1 MASSLLLE
9 GKGFEIQAMNVPTP
23 PPPQSVKRPQGRVV
37 QNWVE
42 VTQGKCEI

>member
-9 GKGFEIQAMNVPTP
+9 GKGFEIQAMNVPT
-23 PPPQSVKRPQGRVV
+23 PPQSVKRPQGRVV